1 MGNEHAH
8 VKLEYN
14 AKKKKKKGLTLEVMT
29 QTSIPSRKI

>member
-1 MGNEHAH
+1 MENEHAH

-14 AKKKKKKGLTLEVMT
+14 AEKKKKGLTLEVMT